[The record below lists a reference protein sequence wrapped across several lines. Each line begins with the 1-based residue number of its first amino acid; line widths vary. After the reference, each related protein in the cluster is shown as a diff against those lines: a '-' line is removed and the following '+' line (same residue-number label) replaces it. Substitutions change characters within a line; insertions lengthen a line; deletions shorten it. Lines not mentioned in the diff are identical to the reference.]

1 MSEWDELAADWND
14 RPGVR
19 AYADAAHR
27 SLVEHAAQVA
37 FDLHQVRVCDF
48 GCGTGLLTER
58 LADVATHIDAID
70 TSPAMLGVL
79 ARTAERSGWDHVR
92 PSTQLPGESER
103 YDLIV
108 CSSVLAFVDD
118 YDATVEMLAQHLG
131 HGGWFVQWDWERNLP
146 ADDQSIGF
154 SVADIRS
161 ALGAAGLEHVDV
173 RHGFEI
179 EVDGETL
186 RPLMGTG
193 RRPT

>member
-1 MSEWDELAADWND
+1 MSEWDELAADWD
-14 RPGVR
+14 ARPGVR

-27 SLVEHAAQVA
+27 ALVEHAAKVG

-58 LADVATHIDAID
+58 LADLATRIDAID
-70 TSPAMLGVL
+70 TSPAMLEVL

-92 PSTQLPGESER
+92 PSTRLPGER

-118 YDATVEMLAQHLG
+118 YGSTVGMLAEHLEP
-131 HGGWFVQWDWERNLP
+131 GGWFVQWDWERDP
-146 ADDQSIGF
+146 AGGDRSIGF

-161 ALGAAGLEHVDV
+161 ALGAAGLGQVDV
-173 RHGFEI
+173 RHAFEI
-179 EVDGETL
+179 VVDGEAL